1 MVVAIRGGVLL
12 LTVTLWAIEVIH
24 VMCVQQH
31 FADWSHEALN
41 ARLSIPL
48 SAAGNSTTVQWSLP
62 VVTVETSRQGRFALP
77 GAQPQVAVLNVGAGR
92 TWEGPVTKNE
102 LFLRWLQEP
111 VRDPDGLAVLIDGGD
126 LIYGGCGEAAL
137 LRAYHAIA
145 NAGGGAKV
153 VVSAEMG
160 GYPKNM
166 RSVQEGPGPSGQMD
180 KVLAAFGL
188 RRDWTTPYVDCSR
201 DIDAG
206 PCSNHRVYRYLNYGF
221 LMGPVGELRKLVSFV
236 LAQGG
241 TDQGQAA
248 RYCFNHSEVCTLDYG
263 GLLSLSLHNFK
274 RSMDEG
280 PLALRSMDRHRDS

>member
-160 GYPKNM
+160 GYPKGM
-166 RSVQEGPGPSGQMD
+166 RPVQEGPVPSGRLD
-180 KVLAAFGL
+180 EVLAASGL
-188 RRDWTTPYVDCSR
+188 QRGWAAPYVDCR
-201 DIDAG
+201 DTYTG
-206 PCSNHRVYRYLNYGF
+206 PCSTRRAYWHLNYGF
-221 LMGPVGELRKLVSFV
+221 LMGPVGELRKLVR
-236 LAQGG
+236 Q
-241 TDQGQAA
+241 
-248 RYCFNHSEVCTLDYG
+248 
-263 GLLSLSLHNFK
+263 
-274 RSMDEG
+274 
-280 PLALRSMDRHRDS
+280 